1 MVLLGLRGQHVGFP
15 GFAPF
20 ILSLRS
26 PSSVSCK
33 FLRSLVRTHPPAAD
47 EIGHGGN
54 DAIGLLNDNEMPGAR
69 DIDDLHPLAQLILE
83 CMSVAGRGDYVVETL
98 DH

>member
-1 MVLLGLRGQHVGFP
+1 VRALEHVGFP
-15 GFAPF
+15 DAAPF

-26 PSSVSCK
+26 ASSVSCK
-33 FLRSLVRTHPPAAD
+33 CRPATD

-54 DAIGLLNDNEMPGAR
+54 DAIGLLNDHEMPSAR
-69 DIDDLHPLAQLILE
+69 DIDDLHPLAKLILE